1 MEVKP
6 DQVRA
11 QQFAQG
17 AGDAAGVIRD
27 AAAKIDELETEVSA
41 ARDEAEAALLLA
53 QNAVPLHGPHLLQ
66 ECICTQQAID
76 EAERVFDRLEDAV
89 SDLINLSS
97 QLESEADD
105 LESIEF

>member
-1 MEVKP
+1 MGVKP

-53 QNAVPLHGPHLLQ
+53 QNAGPLHGPQ
-66 ECICTQQAID
+66 GICTQEAID

>member
-1 MEVKP
+1 MEVNP
-6 DQVRA
+6 AQVQAR
-11 QQFAQG
+11 QFAQG
-17 AGDAAGVIRD
+17 AGDAAGMMRD

-53 QNAVPLHGPHLLQ
+53 QNAVPLHGPQ
-66 ECICTQQAID
+66 CICTQEAID